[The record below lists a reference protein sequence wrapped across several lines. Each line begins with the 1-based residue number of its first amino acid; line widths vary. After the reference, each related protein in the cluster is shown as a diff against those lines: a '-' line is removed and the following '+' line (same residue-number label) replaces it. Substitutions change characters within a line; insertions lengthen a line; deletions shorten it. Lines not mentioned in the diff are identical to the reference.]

1 MYFLRSIATLHQAIR
16 DLEIVQY
23 LVMNGADINAQ
34 DNRGNTPLHEAS
46 RFGWLEI
53 AQCLVTNGATIN
65 PRNYQGEIPF
75 HIAVRHGYLEIVQCL
90 VMNGADINA
99 KYQNGYTPLHL
110 AACNGYLEIV
120 QCLVMNGADINAKY
134 LDDYTPLH
142 LAACNGYLEI
152 VQCLV
157 MNGADI
163 NTENNAMFTPL
174 QKLLYH
180 EDISIWV
187 KDLLTNNRKCTECRR
202 WTLIGK
208 LKNEVC
214 FECQWQRIRLL
225 WIAKWKETKHEFGR
239 VPNEIIHDIIKQIIQ

>member
-1 MYFLRSIATLHQAIR
+1 LIT
-16 DLEIVQY
+16 
-23 LVMNGADINAQ
+23 NGADINNKNNEG
-34 DNRGNTPLHEAS
+34 DTPLHEAS

-75 HIAVRHGYLEIVQCL
+75 HIAVR
-90 VMNGADINA
+90 
-99 KYQNGYTPLHL
+99 
-110 AACNGYLEIV
+110 NGYLEIV

-225 WIAKWKETKHEFGR
+225 WIAKKKNEGPFSYLPAEIVR
-239 VPNEIIHDIIKQIIQ
+239 EIINNF